1 MSNQPV
7 NQIATNKTTRVHPQV
22 ISPIFDHNRVFF
34 SVQPVPQMLPDQYD
48 LQRFQRELVCH
59 FLRVNKWNGFSLLVK
74 QDTFQFKTKQPGA
87 QPSRLSSRQILV
99 SQHNRFGSSL
109 NALPREGMS
118 VAWWDKNGYVPINFW
133 NNKSINKPLLS
144 VSDLQ
149 VPQTVLLLMPVKF
162 YKSHQ
167 LFPFPPFF
175 CQDWD

>member
-1 MSNQPV
+1 M
-7 NQIATNKTTRVHPQV
+7 
-22 ISPIFDHNRVFF
+22 
-34 SVQPVPQMLPDQYD
+34 
-48 LQRFQRELVCH
+48 
-59 FLRVNKWNGFSLLVK
+59 K

-99 SQHNRFGSSL
+99 SQPNRFGSSR

-133 NNKSINKPLLS
+133 NNKSINKPLLL

-149 VPQTVLLLMPVKF
+149 VPQNVLLLMPVKF

-175 CQDWD
+175 SKIEIKWWKLKYFLHFSQISEENVWLYDSMMFLDQVVVDLPLGPWGNKNPPARDLPLPPPALPLPRNLA